1 MFYEI
6 ILIHIY
12 FLIFYIIELYF
23 KKYFFDSIYN
33 KCNLTRYF
41 FYIFSF
47 DSINYIYIYMSI
59 YTIILLNKKIFL
71 INKIIEHNQISHST
85 LNL

>member
-41 FYIFSF
+41 FIFF
-47 DSINYIYIYMSI
+47 PLIQSIIYIYVYLYNHFI
-59 YTIILLNKKIFL
+59 K
-71 INKIIEHNQISHST
+71 
-85 LNL
+85 